1 MWIRILMDLMSS
13 KDGDELCGKVSEI
26 LWKFGI
32 SATDENGD
40 FKDLYTLCCDVA
52 EVLNNNTK

>member
-1 MWIRILMDLMSS
+1 MGMFELIDLMSS
-13 KDGDELCGKVSEI
+13 KDGDELCDKVIDI
-26 LWKFGI
+26 LRKAGI

-52 EVLNNNTK
+52 EVLNKR